1 MSKWRTMLKTFNKVA
16 AMLLSLQLVLSPLAP
31 VFLTQPVFAQETDL
45 EAKTQYD
52 LEYLAAENELRVEV
66 GDETELPFGIYY
78 YDEID
83 GQVEA
88 AEGKLTAED
97 HSIYFGTCSDGI
109 CTADEAS
116 RGVLKVRVG
125 DKITAL
131 KFELIEEEVGLVEKH
146 DSDEMGLSEDELGW
160 VEGMKPTFENIASKV
175 IDHPGILGLGKNN
188 LNMSLP
194 SLATNL
200 NEKAEAELI
209 NENNKKKGW
218 PYVEFIRSYPDG
230 RIELSLDK
238 SKKPGWDEGY
248 TIRLDGDNKK
258 QYQPSLNNNEP
269 TRVTYEVA
277 QYLEVKKHKS
287 PEGDGKHDWIRF
299 DLDSTKPN
307 FYDYALSIELINEDS
322 GSNITLS
329 GVATDT
335 QSIISSVQYRVYNDN
350 DVNTPEINWQEM
362 TPVDGQYD
370 EKTEEFS
377 ENIDLSILSDDR
389 YTIRVRV
396 FDASENKQS
405 GIDKQVVIDRTAPI
419 ITNIKVNP
427 EVSGKI
433 AGEVIVTFDVIEAGT
448 GFDEGYCYVKFVDN
462 NDFESP
468 YTEQESGSYKCVNT
482 ANNSYQAVVNTR
494 DFVREG
500 YLGTYNLKFRFRDL
514 ANNNRLSKPKKY
526 LIDNKALGVPT
537 TGSPHDVYQTSNDF
551 WFTWSDESNGE
562 AGVTYEFQSSSSP
575 LEENGILTNVEF
587 LSTNYQ
593 GNPQFYPLTT
603 PTIHS
608 TGARDAT
615 WYWQVRSV
623 DEVGN
628 KSAWSEIWNVTVD
641 TQAPNAPKLNSPA
654 DTTVM
659 KGDST
664 FYQRW
669 EKIADAVEY
678 EYESCNVDPDD
689 DGIADCKDS
698 KFKDTYTKPE
708 KKVTPQPNSHFWWR
722 VRARDA
728 AGNWSS
734 WSESYE
740 LTIDNDAPV
749 ISWDNDQDLI
759 TNDSTPNLTGK
770 ANDSYLAGIDQVKY
784 QIKDQSGTILRD
796 WIPANYNEGSFSFS
810 PAELADG
817 EYLIR
822 VQAIDN
828 AGNKSNILE
837 KEVIIDNAH
846 PSSLINLPEGSS
858 EIVSESEGSEITA
871 FNNLWNGE
879 LTGTATDNEGVANV
893 QLSIQRTAGSDNY
906 YWDGSAWIAGSGD
919 EVKFALNPTDAPA
932 KNVDWQYRL
941 PAEHVKDGVTYVI
954 RSHAEDV
961 AGNVESTHQL
971 TIIVDKTIPEVEL
984 TINPAAPDGKNSW
997 YVTRPTITLT
1007 VTDENFDSLQY
1018 KWDDGSWESVAEK
1031 TVSTQVPS
1039 EGSHVLYYSAF
1050 DKANN
1055 FSATEK
1061 GIKSVRWDETGLD
1074 EGPQS
1079 IKVNPN
1085 PTSGTTAEVSWGKAH
1100 DNVNVDKYQI
1110 EWRLND
1116 SDTRHSKTVNSTT
1129 FSTEIDQL
1137 TEGTWQ
1143 VKVTAFDAV
1152 GNSKSASK
1160 ELIVDRSAPAAPIV
1174 TLISTGEG
1182 SAFLGWTEI
1191 EDAANYLIFYG
1202 TTSGEHIYGANVGQ
1216 VTEYEVQGLGA
1227 GSYYFVV
1234 RAMDA
1239 AHNQSDNSNEV
1250 NTGQIA
1256 GAAGVEPGA
1265 PATDFAPAGEVQGV
1279 STDEAVM
1286 AAADGDNNGEVL
1298 GTTQELNNWLQQRLP
1313 WVLLATQLLLL
1324 LLIENVLKREPGLL
1338 KHLLSIIVTLVVIA
1352 LAVLLINPS
1361 QYQAG
1366 TMLRLVADWY
1376 IPAAIALL
1384 ILVKAYSY
1392 AFIEEVG

>member
-1 MSKWRTMLKTFNKVA
+1 MLTHVQYTKSGLT
-16 AMLLSLQLVLSPLAP
+16 SPKQNA
-31 VFLTQPVFAQETDL
+31 
-45 EAKTQYD
+45 
-52 LEYLAAENELRVEV
+52 N
-66 GDETELPFGIYY
+66 
-78 YDEID
+78 
-83 GQVEA
+83 
-88 AEGKLTAED
+88 
-97 HSIYFGTCSDGI
+97 GT
-109 CTADEAS
+109 
-116 RGVLKVRVG
+116 
-125 DKITAL
+125 
-131 KFELIEEEVGLVEKH
+131 
-146 DSDEMGLSEDELGW
+146 
-160 VEGMKPTFENIASKV
+160 
-175 IDHPGILGLGKNN
+175 
-188 LNMSLP
+188 
-194 SLATNL
+194 
-200 NEKAEAELI
+200 
-209 NENNKKKGW
+209 
-218 PYVEFIRSYPDG
+218 PDG
-230 RIELSLDK
+230 
-238 SKKPGWDEGY
+238 
-248 TIRLDGDNKK
+248 
-258 QYQPSLNNNEP
+258 
-269 TRVTYEVA
+269 
-277 QYLEVKKHKS
+277 
-287 PEGDGKHDWIRF
+287 
-299 DLDSTKPN
+299 
-307 FYDYALSIELINEDS
+307 
-322 GSNITLS
+322 
-329 GVATDT
+329 
-335 QSIISSVQYRVYNDN
+335 
-350 DVNTPEINWQEM
+350 
-362 TPVDGQYD
+362 
-370 EKTEEFS
+370 
-377 ENIDLSILSDDR
+377 
-389 YTIRVRV
+389 
-396 FDASENKQS
+396 
-405 GIDKQVVIDRTAPI
+405 
-419 ITNIKVNP
+419 
-427 EVSGKI
+427 
-433 AGEVIVTFDVIEAGT
+433 
-448 GFDEGYCYVKFVDN
+448 
-462 NDFESP
+462 
-468 YTEQESGSYKCVNT
+468 
-482 ANNSYQAVVNTR
+482 
-494 DFVREG
+494 
-500 YLGTYNLKFRFRDL
+500 
-514 ANNNRLSKPKKY
+514 
-526 LIDNKALGVPT
+526 
-537 TGSPHDVYQTSNDF
+537 
-551 WFTWSDESNGE
+551 
-562 AGVTYEFQSSSSP
+562 
-575 LEENGILTNVEF
+575 
-587 LSTNYQ
+587 
-593 GNPQFYPLTT
+593 
-603 PTIHS
+603 
-608 TGARDAT
+608 T

-641 TQAPNAPKLNSPA
+641 TQAPDAPELISP
-654 DTTVM
+654 
-659 KGDST
+659 GDQKVLSHNKT
-664 FYQRW
+664 PLIIQEW
-669 EKIADAVEY
+669 TEEDDAVEY
-678 EYESCNVDPDD
+678 QYQSCAVDPGDE
-689 DGIADCKDS
+689 GEICSRIIHERFQKGV
-698 KFKDTYTKPE
+698 E
-708 KKVTPQPNSHFWWR
+708 KGVDRQASIHFWWR

-770 ANDSYLAGIDQVKY
+770 ANDIYLAGIDQVNY
-784 QIKDQSGTILRD
+784 QIKDQSGIILRD
-796 WIPANYNEGSFSFS
+796 WTPANYNEGAFSFS

-837 KEVIIDNAH
+837 KEVIIDTLAPEVSITSPAEGGFVAGEVFITADVSDSNLWRYYLVILNDQGKVVAGPGTIYHNGPDAEINYTWLTNNDPDGEYTIRLEARDKANNKKSAVSVKTVKVIIDNAH

-919 EVKFALNPTDAPA
+919 EVKFPLNPTDAPA
-932 KNVDWQYRL
+932 KNVDWQYSL

-1055 FSATEK
+1055 FSATEE

-1160 ELIVDRSAPAAPIV
+1160 ELIVDRSAPAAPTV

-1286 AAADGDNNGEVL
+1286 AAADGEDNGEVL

-1313 WVLLATQLLLL
+1313 WVLLAIQLLLL